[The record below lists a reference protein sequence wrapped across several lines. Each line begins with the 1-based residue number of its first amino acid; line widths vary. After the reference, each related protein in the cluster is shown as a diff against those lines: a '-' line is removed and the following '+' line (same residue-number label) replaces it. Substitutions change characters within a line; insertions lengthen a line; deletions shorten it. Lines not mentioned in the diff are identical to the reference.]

1 MKHNEILWEQTLDAS
16 EGWLSIG
23 FWITFIGVVFGITV
37 YQVFQIYKAGL
48 HLDQVELIDLA
59 LYGGSVVLFIFIK
72 SNHLFVAT
80 TLQYQIK
87 RDAIIYRWGVKK
99 GKEVEIPFGDITAI
113 NLVEYNN
120 SDHSTIYLSLIH
132 ISEPTRPY

>member
-80 TLQYQIK
+80 TL
-87 RDAIIYRWGVKK
+87 
-99 GKEVEIPFGDITAI
+99 
-113 NLVEYNN
+113 
-120 SDHSTIYLSLIH
+120 
-132 ISEPTRPY
+132 